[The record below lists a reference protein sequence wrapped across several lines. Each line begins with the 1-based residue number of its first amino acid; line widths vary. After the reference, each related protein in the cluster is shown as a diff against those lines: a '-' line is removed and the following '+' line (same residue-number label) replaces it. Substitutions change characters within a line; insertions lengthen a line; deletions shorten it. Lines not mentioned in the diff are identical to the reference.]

1 MEKKLD
7 SPEKNGIVSLK
18 INLFT
23 QDSTMPAEQTG
34 KPLIQVL
41 ERAFDILEML
51 ARRDTPMRATDIANE
66 LGLSLQ
72 TTGNL
77 LRTLYERGYLSQDAK
92 RFYRLGGQCFYLGSY
107 ADRWKELRKAADRA
121 IPELCKTTGLLVFV
135 GVIESDK
142 LFCISLRRENEIDP
156 PSQKWADELHSTAS
170 GRLLLAGL
178 SPEER
183 KKLLART
190 LRKKTRKTI
199 TDPDQLERICA
210 TIRKQGFA
218 EIHGESVDQIHSIAV
233 PIRNRDGEIIAALAL
248 SGDKTEWNK
257 TSRKEKLERMTRTAN
272 AIRL

>member
-1 MEKKLD
+1 
-7 SPEKNGIVSLK
+7 
-18 INLFT
+18 
-23 QDSTMPAEQTG
+23 MPAEQTG

-107 ADRWKELRKAADRA
+107 ADRWKDLRKAADRA
-121 IPELCKTTGLLVFV
+121 IPELCRETGLLAFV

-142 LFCISLRRENEIDP
+142 LFCISLRRESEIEP
-156 PSQKWADELHSTAS
+156 PTQKWADELHSTAS

-178 SPEER
+178 STDDR

-199 TDPDQLERICA
+199 TDPDQLERICE
-210 TIRKQGFA
+210 TIQKQGFA
-218 EIHGESVDQIHSIAV
+218 EIHGESVEQIHSIAV
-233 PIRNRDGEIIAALAL
+233 PIRDRNGEIIAALAL
-248 SGDKTEWNK
+248 SGGDAEWNQ
-257 TSRKEKLERMTRTAN
+257 TSRKEKLDRMNRTALS
-272 AIRL
+272 IML

>member
-1 MEKKLD
+1 
-7 SPEKNGIVSLK
+7 
-18 INLFT
+18 
-23 QDSTMPAEQTG
+23 MPAEPTR

-41 ERAFDILEML
+41 ERAFDILEIL
-51 ARRDTPMRATDIANE
+51 ARRDTPMRATDIAKE

-107 ADRWKELRKAADRA
+107 ADRWKKLRKAADRA
-121 IPELCKTTGLLVFV
+121 IPELCKATGLLVFV

-142 LFCISLRRENEIDP
+142 LFCISLRSGSELDP
-156 PSQKWADELHSTAS
+156 PSQRWADELHSTAS

-190 LRKKTRKTI
+190 LRKKTRKTV
-199 TDPDQLERICA
+199 TNPDQLERICQ
-210 TIRKQGFA
+210 TIQKQGFA
-218 EIHGESVDQIHSIAV
+218 EIHGESVEQIHSIAV
-233 PIRNRDGEIIAALAL
+233 PIRNRDGKIIAALAL
-248 SGDKTEWNK
+248 SGGDSDWKQ
-257 TSRKEKLERMTRTAN
+257 TSRKEKLNLMIRTAN
-272 AIRL
+272 AIQL